1 MPQSDNVR
9 RVADQILAAFEAGT
23 VPAACAQ
30 IFIRRTLDDSR
41 PCARW
46 SWRNQ
51 LLAALLGHQDA
62 RGFRQWQEVGRHVRK
77 GERAFHILAP
87 AVRKVEP
94 KDDQPEDEPSAVVT
108 GYFCVPVFGY
118 SQTEGEPLPGAE
130 EEAAFLSALP
140 LVEVARA
147 WGLQVSTFAA
157 EATGKLGYYRYG
169 QAIAIGVE
177 NLSTWAHELLHA
189 ADDRRG
195 VLVRGR
201 GQTLSNEVVAEF
213 GGAILLECLGHTTDS
228 DRGGAYAY
236 IQSYCQAHKADVLT
250 VCTDLLDR
258 TCAAVALL
266 LDTAQDLSGD
276 VLSAA

>member
-1 MPQSDNVR
+1 MAQSENVR
-9 RVADQILAAFEAGT
+9 RVAEQILAAFEAGT

-30 IFIRRTLDDSR
+30 IFIRHTPDDSR

-51 LLAALLGHQDA
+51 LLAALLGHHDA

-87 AVRKVEP
+87 SLRKAEFAG
-94 KDDQPEDEPSAVVT
+94 DEPQDEPELVVA
-108 GYFCVPVFGY
+108 GFVCVPVFGY

-130 EEAAFLSALP
+130 EQAAFLSALP
-140 LVEVARA
+140 LVEVARS

-157 EATGKLGYYRYG
+157 EGSGTLGYYRPG
-169 QAIAIGVE
+169 QGIAVSVE
-177 NLSTWAHELLHA
+177 NLSTWAHELVHA

-195 VLVRGR
+195 TLVRGR
-201 GQTLSNEVVAEF
+201 GQKLSNEVVAEF
-213 GGAILLECLGHTTDS
+213 GAAILLECLGHAES

-236 IQSYCQAHKADVLT
+236 IQSYCREHEADLLT
-250 VCTDLLDR
+250 TCTDLLDR
-258 TCAAVALL
+258 ACAAVALL
-266 LDTAQDLSGD
+266 LDTTQELPESA
-276 VLSAA
+276 VSAA